1 MSTPVFLPH
10 ETFKNPNSDC
20 VGVESRR
27 GRGAG
32 PELVYPPTTPIPHA
46 RPAWGKY
53 VVCEC
58 HPSALSALTQIV
70 PNLSPLYTLFYS
82 VIFNSVVSTDPD
94 LRTFVSI
101 FSPWMQICIF
111 DLLDPKPESGT
122 GNTGNINHDK

>member
-10 ETFKNPNSDC
+10 EPFKNPNSDC

-32 PELVYPPTTPIPHA
+32 PELAHPPTTPIPH
-46 RPAWGKY
+46 KY

-58 HPSALSALTQIV
+58 HPSALSAITQIV

-94 LRTFVSI
+94 LCTFVSI
-101 FSPWMQICIF
+101 FSP
-111 DLLDPKPESGT
+111 
-122 GNTGNINHDK
+122 